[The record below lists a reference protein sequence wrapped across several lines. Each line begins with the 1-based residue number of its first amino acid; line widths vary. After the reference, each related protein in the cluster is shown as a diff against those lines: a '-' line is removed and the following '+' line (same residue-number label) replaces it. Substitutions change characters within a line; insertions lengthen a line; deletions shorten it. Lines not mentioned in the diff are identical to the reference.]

1 MSVSHSQKQ
10 TVKPFFFQ
18 GLKKLNKKQIQLEE
32 ALLNYFPQ
40 GLDKNPLQ
48 KKLEDFFKSQFHVDC
63 RLELRKIEEL
73 SLGQWAQAL
82 PLQCV
87 VAHFSMQPASQR
99 AYLWVDSVIAY
110 SLIDR
115 LLGGEGDYPTE
126 LKPLTPIEEGVLQYL
141 LLKTLAQVSQ
151 SCGNAESM
159 HFRLEKITRNSKE
172 VLVGE
177 NQNTPSVLLHFRLQ
191 IGSCTGFV
199 LLVLPNPLLES
210 NFLGKEPLETL
221 QDSSDQ
227 DLLAPFQKMSYIR
240 ADLWAEIGSVSL
252 TVSEK
257 NQLEK
262 GDVILFDQT
271 HSHMAEGHL
280 AGNVVLRVGEGKG
293 GGFLAQLVSADSPT
307 ILRIL
312 DYYGGEG

>member
-1 MSVSHSQKQ
+1 VSVSHSEKSV
-10 TVKPFFFQ
+10 VKPFFFQ

-40 GLDKNPLQ
+40 GLSKNPLQ
-48 KKLEDFFKSQFHVDC
+48 KKLEDFFMNQFHVDC
-63 RLELRKIEEL
+63 HLELRKIEEL
-73 SLGQWAQAL
+73 SIGQWLKSL
-82 PLQCV
+82 PSQCV
-87 VAHFSMQPASQR
+87 VAHFGMHPINQT

-115 LLGGEGDYPTE
+115 LLGGEGEYPTE

-141 LLKTLAQVSQ
+141 LLKTLTQLSQ

-172 VLVGE
+172 IVLPDM
-177 NQNTPSVLLHFRLQ
+177 QNTPSVLLHFRLQ

-210 NFLGKEPLETL
+210 AFLGKEPLEQI
-221 QDSSDQ
+221 QDSSE
-227 DLLAPFQKMSYIR
+227 DLLAPFQKMSYVR

-252 TVSEK
+252 TISEK

-271 HSHMAEGHL
+271 HSHMADGHL
-280 AGNVVLRVGEGKG
+280 AGNVVLRVGDGKS
-293 GGFLAQLVSADSPT
+293 GGFLTQLVSADSPT